1 MLDLILGFLTAFGL
15 VMIAMPS
22 LIKVAKL
29 KHLVDEPSEARKVH
43 SRSVPTIG
51 GIMLFAGTIIAYSLW
66 FPSKGEFQLGI
77 NYDTFSALEE
87 FKYLVASMF
96 ILFFMGVKDDIIG
109 VSPTKKLLIHL
120 VVAFILVFMA
130 DIRIT
135 SLHGLLTIDHIPYTY
150 SIILSVFTYIVIVNA
165 MNLIDGVDGLA
176 AGIGFIAS
184 TTFSVWFF
192 RTGDLPL
199 ALLAAGL
206 SGSLLGFLFF
216 NFNPAKIF
224 MGDSGSLIIGVTLF
238 VLAVNMIE
246 HDLSTVPIQMR
257 GVSKPVLAMAI
268 LSFPL
273 VDTLRV
279 FIYRTLKG
287 KSPFTADKNHTHHR
301 LMQFGLGHKQVVLV
315 LYAYNILI
323 ILFTFLVPMNSPN
336 LSFILVGLLAVGLI
350 QLLFMIPLKKTADKT
365 ELE

>member
-1 MLDLILGFLTAFGL
+1 
-15 VMIAMPS
+15 
-22 LIKVAKL
+22 
-29 KHLVDEPSEARKVH
+29 VDEPSEARKVH

-66 FPSKGEFQLGI
+66 FPSGGDKELGI
-77 NYDTFSALEE
+77 NYDSYSALEE

-120 VVAFILVFMA
+120 VVAAILVLVA

-135 SLHGLLTIDHIPYTY
+135 SLHGIFKIDAIPYSY
-150 SIILSVFTYIVIVNA
+150 SVILSVFTYIVIVNA

-176 AGIGFIAS
+176 AGIGLIAS
-184 TTFSVWFF
+184 TTFSIWFY
-192 RTGDLPL
+192 RTGDIPL

-238 VLAVNMIE
+238 VLAINMIE
-246 HDLSTVPIQMR
+246 HDLSTVPAQMR

-268 LSFPL
+268 LSYPL

-279 FIYRTLKG
+279 FLHRTLRG
-287 KSPFTADKNHTHHR
+287 KSPFSADKNHTHHR
-301 LMQFGLGHKQVVLV
+301 LMLFGFNHKQVVFT
-315 LYAYNILI
+315 LYTYNLI
-323 ILFTFLVPMNSPN
+323 IIGLTFVVPMNSPN
-336 LSFILVGLLAVGLI
+336 LSFIIVGSIAFGLI
-350 QLLFMIPLKKTADKT
+350 QLLFMIPTKKHRKKQ
-365 ELE
+365 ESK